1 MLANCRDYLCLF
13 ASDEIIVCFLLHHHH
28 QALQHLIQS
37 LLELLTNKAVD
48 ESIDRADNK
57 SNNAGLVNVTEPVDD
72 EEEMADADS
81 DGVPGG
87 HGVIIAT
94 RIL

>member
-13 ASDEIIVCFLLHHHH
+13 TSDEIIVCFLLHH
-28 QALQHLIQS
+28 QALEHLIQS

-57 SNNAGLVNVTEPVDD
+57 SYNAAIVNVTEPVDD